1 MLALLKVRVEAFTR
15 IHHHQSDSVLFPVL
29 IVPLAEDP
37 LAMRPPPDR
46 HSPSLLHLR
55 DTAAARLCVDASR
68 VSSNTATQMWLLL

>member
-15 IHHHQSDSVLFPVL
+15 IHHHQSDFVLFPVL

-55 DTAAARLCVDASR
+55 DTAEARGRVRMLAALA
-68 VSSNTATQMWLLL
+68 ATQMWLLL